1 MKPAVHL
8 FVDSGHRTST
18 HSGGAPI
25 CAECGSAKYAT
36 VHQVPERTEEE
47 RALTDRML
55 GESENVAAQGE

>member
-25 CAECGSAKYAT
+25 CAECGNIRWHV
-36 VHQVPERTEEE
+36 VHEVPERTEEE
-47 RALTDRML
+47 KALTDRML
-55 GESENVAAQGE
+55 GEDGD